1 MAIRPSFHGETIKW
15 IYQNRRDKTDRIKNS
30 VYFRSLLYRLY
41 LWTWDG
47 PNRCSYLRNIVR
59 SGSKYRDIVILTMF
73 QLGTSATNQ
82 NILLRFMVKIYA
94 LPKTRPSVFLLKSSA
109 KSFQKL
115 FLKKKIPSYCRI
127 RFYSSKLLLK
137 KFLFES

>member
-1 MAIRPSFHGETIKW
+1 MAIRPSFHGEIIKW
-15 IYQNRRDKTDRIKNS
+15 IYQNTRDKTDRIKNS

-94 LPKTRPSVFLLKSSA
+94 LPKTRPSAAFLIKFIRKTKFFA
-109 KSFQKL
+109 KIFSIIIQRGKGTGVRV
-115 FLKKKIPSYCRI
+115 ITVV
-127 RFYSSKLLLK
+127 
-137 KFLFES
+137 